1 MDIRER
7 LFRGAFQEWSLDFQG
22 LLPCWQQEVGAKE
35 EQLAVPE
42 GQGSYLLWYREIM
55 CAKVLHFREDE
66 IKLLVVAER
75 DHGMSVDI
83 AREKK
88 RA

>member
-22 LLPCWQQEVGAKE
+22 LLPRWQQEVGANV

-42 GQGSYLLWYREIM
+42 GQGSYLLWCREIV
-55 CAKVLHFREDE
+55 CAKVVHFREDE
-66 IKLLVVAER
+66 IKILIVAER
-75 DHGMSVDI
+75 DHGMSVDT
-83 AREKK
+83 AQEKK